1 MSEPIEKQKIGRPT
15 LVSDDEHQLTR
26 LRDRFDQG
34 TVAYAKDF
42 QRMRILDSTDR
53 GELWKAIGAT
63 FPKYQIL
70 PDTNWIAY
78 VKNNLLAS
86 IYSVTKSAEILPT
99 SEKDKDLCINLNVA
113 LDCLWD
119 TEHVGYYQFQA
130 GERAALC
137 NIGITQVG
145 WDDNITRGAG
155 EDIVKGTVKFK
166 NVAPDHFM
174 RDPYSESLQLGAWC
188 CEYYD
193 FHKSVFKNDPRY
205 ARAFKEWEST
215 CKDTGTVCT
224 PALAVSGISTTGKAG
239 YYTLFKWWV
248 KNKDGGIDEIHTINN
263 QKILWKKENIKPD
276 MFPFAILHCNLPA
289 GALIGASECSK
300 IFANNVAYNLLD
312 SLAITAEYKN
322 QRPPKF
328 ISDQSKLNIQAFAKH
343 GDEADRTFVVSGFAD
358 KAVHYHQF
366 PATSNNLPQLKMSL
380 EYGIQNI
387 TGIDGRYTGRD
398 TGSIITT
405 GGTQEM
411 LNRVTL
417 IDTPKI
423 IQYEA
428 YCRELTKLVLLN
440 MVEFAPKRKFF
451 RKKPNSTQYETVPVD
466 FPSIKAETLFNYRI
480 TVSSELPKNKQRIAA
495 MATDLL
501 QAQAQYRKSGDSVNW
516 ITEEE
521 WLMFQDIP
529 MKEYMLERMGVQR
542 QENALEEVAQVLYNY
557 TGLVQNGATPDQ
569 AMMASAQ
576 QLQQTRAGTDPT
588 MAAGPNPELQA
599 MAGGADVG

>member
-1 MSEPIEKQKIGRPT
+1 MTDTNKNPVGRPT
-15 LVSDDEHQLTR
+15 LLDDEKRMLGKLQEH
-26 LRDRFDQG
+26 FDQG
-34 TVAYAKDF
+34 TTVYAKDF
-42 QRMRILDSTDR
+42 QRMRVLDMTDR

-70 PDTNWIAY
+70 PDTNYIAY

-86 IYSVTKSAEILPT
+86 IYSVTKSAEIIPT
-99 SEKDKDLCINLNVA
+99 SDKDKDLCINLNVA

-119 TEHVGYYQFQA
+119 TENVGYYQFQA

-137 NIGITQVG
+137 NLGITQVG
-145 WDDNITRGAG
+145 WDENVTKGTG

-166 NVAPDHFM
+166 NISPDHFM
-174 RDPYSESLQLGAWC
+174 RDPYSESLQLGSWC
-188 CEYYD
+188 CIYYD
-193 FHKSVFKNDPRY
+193 FHASVFRNDSRY
-205 ARAFKEWEST
+205 KAKFEEWEASN
-215 CKDTGTVCT
+215 KDSGAVNT
-224 PALAVSGISTTGKAG
+224 PAMILNNVSSSGKKN

-248 KNKDGGIDEIHTINN
+248 KNKDGGIDEIHTVNN
-263 QKILWKKENIKPD
+263 QKVLYRKDNIKPNL
-276 MFPFAILHCNLPA
+276 FPFAQLYCNLPA
-289 GALIGASECSK
+289 GALIGTSECSK

-343 GDEADRTFVVSGFAD
+343 GDEADRTFVVSGNAEQ
-358 KAVHYHQF
+358 AVHYHQF
-366 PATSNNLPQLKMSL
+366 PATSNSLPQMKMSL
-380 EYGIQNI
+380 EYGIQNV

-405 GGTQEM
+405 GGTEEM

-423 IQYEA
+423 IQYEE

-440 MVEFAPKRKFF
+440 MIEFSPKRKFY
-451 RKKPNSTQYETVPVD
+451 RKRPNTTKYETIEVN
-466 FPSIKAETLFNYRI
+466 FPKLSAETLFNYRI
-480 TVSSELPKNKQRIAA
+480 EISSELPKNKQRIAA

-501 QAQAQYRKSGDSVNW
+501 QAQAQYRSDGDNVNW

-557 TGLVQNGATPDQ
+557 SGLVQNGLTPDQ
-569 AMMASAQ
+569 AMMATAQ
-576 QLQQTRAGTDPT
+576 QLQQTRAGTPPDLI
-588 MAAGPNPELQA
+588 AGANPDLQQ
-599 MAGGADVG
+599 MAGEVNAG